1 VDTFQGHAD
10 EDNEEDDDEAD
21 DRGYDELDKSQ
32 LQNAPSTQST
42 QVARTRRHRLPC
54 KYTLG
59 TGALGHKCKAKT
71 RKQ

>member
-32 LQNAPSTQST
+32 LQ
-42 QVARTRRHRLPC
+42 
-54 KYTLG
+54 
-59 TGALGHKCKAKT
+59 
-71 RKQ
+71 